1 MYEMR
6 IKHLE
11 EVHRAV
17 DKQVETLEK
26 TGKFDDAQLSKLKKY
41 KLTLKDKIAIL
52 KRKQQGVIS
61 KNTQNEI
68 AY

>member
-11 EVHRAV
+11 EVHKAI

-26 TGKFDDAQLSKLKKY
+26 TGKFDDVQLIKLKKH
-41 KLTLKDKIAIL
+41 KLTLKDEIAIL

-61 KNTQNEI
+61 KNNQNET
-68 AY
+68 